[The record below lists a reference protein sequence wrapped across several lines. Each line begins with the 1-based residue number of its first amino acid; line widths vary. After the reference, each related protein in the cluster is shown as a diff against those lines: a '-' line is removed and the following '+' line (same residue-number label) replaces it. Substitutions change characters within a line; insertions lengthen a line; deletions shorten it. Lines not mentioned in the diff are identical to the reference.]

1 MDPTPRMQRH
11 DRPVDGAVLEPTPA
25 IRRPR
30 RALHEDGDVRVEVLD
45 SGGFWS
51 YRLDALGLDLL
62 HDVDHIFRGVL
73 ENGEDGAVSDWGVGP
88 EEHWT
93 VSDGD
98 FDVWFRSIATH

>member
-1 MDPTPRMQRH
+1 
-11 DRPVDGAVLEPTPA
+11 
-25 IRRPR
+25 
-30 RALHEDGDVRVEVLD
+30 
-45 SGGFWS
+45 
-51 YRLDALGLDLL
+51 
-62 HDVDHIFRGVL
+62 VL